1 MKDYSVII
9 DGISF
14 FDQSV
19 GNNLKTYKNIRKISI
34 GHGDDYS
41 TGFLLDYPYFKE
53 NYQLIAIDLS
63 YQ

>member
-14 FDQSV
+14 FDQSF

-53 NYQLIAIDLS
+53 NY
-63 YQ
+63 